1 MSEYKFNEVEKLKV
15 DNLLLKKQMLEIQMQ
30 TIQTNLQSLLE
41 SIVTQND
48 LGTKETV
55 TVLPDFSGFSIQ
67 SLESEESCQVS
78 DSQEDA

>member
-1 MSEYKFNEVEKLKV
+1 VSEYKFNEVEKLKV

-30 TIQTNLQSLLE
+30 TIQMNLQALLE

-55 TVLPDFSGFSIQ
+55 TLLPDYSGFSI
-67 SLESEESCQVS
+67 E
-78 DSQEDA
+78 SQESDKDETCIE